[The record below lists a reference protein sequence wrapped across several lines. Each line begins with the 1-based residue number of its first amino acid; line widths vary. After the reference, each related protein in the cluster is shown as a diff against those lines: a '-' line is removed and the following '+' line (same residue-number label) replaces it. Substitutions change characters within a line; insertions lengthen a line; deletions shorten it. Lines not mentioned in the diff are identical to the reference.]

1 MPRSA
6 ASLACARADRRTIRI
21 PPDILRG
28 YLAAAT
34 VRQLSFSGASRWANV
49 IDAETDKDAGALFN
63 IAGRSVA
70 KAKGKKSAHIV
81 SETIATFK
89 TSVLNN
95 HALIDIQNWRDADE
109 SIVTKL
115 IPVLTSASPL
125 PAAITGAGVFA
136 AHVVA
141 AAVVAALARKGTPA
155 AIFKRMIATL
165 KSMHDSNPAWG
176 PLRVIHPSSLYR
188 DFAYMR

>member
-63 IAGRSVA
+63 IAGRSVS
-70 KAKGKKSAHIV
+70 KAKGKKSAQLV
-81 SETIATFK
+81 TETIPTFK
-89 TSVLNN
+89 TRVLNN
-95 HALIDIQNWRDADE
+95 PTQLHLQTWTDGDD
-109 SIVTKL
+109 SIVTQL
-115 IPVLTSASPL
+115 IPVLTSATRL
-125 PAAITGAGVFA
+125 PA
-136 AHVVA
+136 
-141 AAVVAALARKGTPA
+141 
-155 AIFKRMIATL
+155 
-165 KSMHDSNPAWG
+165 
-176 PLRVIHPSSLYR
+176 
-188 DFAYMR
+188 